1 MAKAKHTYAVRLAVE
16 GGNKVKAELVN
27 VGESGER
34 SLKKIE
40 RAGGKASLGLSSLGE
55 RARMFTTGMRAL
67 GGALVG
73 AAAVGGLATLID
85 RSISAADAIGKT
97 ADKLGV
103 GIEALQELRFA
114 AQLAGV
120 QQQTLDMGLQRFT
133 RRVAE
138 AAKGTGE
145 AKQALT
151 DMGIALR
158 DQHGNIRRSEDLLN
172 DVAEAFKRTEDPA
185 ERLRLA
191 FKLFDS
197 EGVAMVNMLVGGADA
212 LEATRRHARDLGIV
226 LEEDLVRNAE
236 KARDQLDTLGKVVS
250 ANLTR
255 AMLDLAPAIA
265 DISSGLADLAA
276 DAATAYEQ
284 IKLALSGDFN
294 FEGLSERSTRRI
306 VEERRQELQEIAREL
321 NEIGDIGFLD
331 DPIAWGRKVALERRL
346 QERVEQYRQ
355 WAAKLAWMQRDD
367 GDNAPAP
374 DSTTTPDAIE
384 ADIRG
389 AQDRSRRIAQIET
402 NLQRQLFEA
411 THQGTDRIRA
421 EYERLVSE
429 MQGLIEPGGGNLDQV
444 GEIMARAA
452 AVRDAKLSRLAE
464 QEAEAARRKQAA
476 NTRIIE
482 GLRAERDEL
491 ALTDRQ
497 RFISQA
503 LRRLSAEA
511 TDAER
516 AQVRDLAG
524 ALFDEKQAIEAR
536 TKAEEDAARIREQGK
551 ALTEELRTA
560 EEAYA
565 AEVRKLNELLAAGTI
580 DQETFARASERAFDQ
595 MLRASQDWSAGV
607 VRALRD
613 YARESSDAAQQF
625 EQATSRALKA
635 SEDAFVQWATTG
647 KVSASDL
654 FNSIAEEALRAAYRM
669 AVIKPLGALF
679 EGIFGSI
686 AGSLFGGS
694 SGMVG
699 DFPAPGPVQVAHV
712 GGVIGS
718 DPLPSRS
725 IPPTVFENAPRFHGG
740 GVVGNEVPIIAQRGE
755 TVFTPGQMRVL
766 SAGLRGS
773 ELGQKPEVEVNV
785 HVDNRAPGT
794 EARAQWRSD
803 GGGGLKLDII
813 VEQIEG
819 QIARNI
825 GRGEGLAPTMER
837 RYGLNP
843 AAGAYR

>member
-16 GGNKVKAELVN
+16 GGNKVKAELVS
-27 VGESGER
+27 VGDSGER

-40 RAGGKASLGLSSLGE
+40 RAGGTASRGLTGLAD
-55 RARMFTTGMRAL
+55 RARTLTMGMRAL
-67 GGALVG
+67 GGALIGG
-73 AAAVGGLATLID
+73 AAIGGLAALID
-85 RSISAADAIGKT
+85 RSITAADAVAKT

-103 GIEALQELRFA
+103 GVEALQELRFA

-120 QQQTLDMGLQRFT
+120 EQQTLDMGLQRFT

-138 AAKGTGE
+138 AARGTGE

-172 DVAEAFKRTEDPA
+172 DVADAFKRTADPA

-197 EGVAMVNMLVGGADA
+197 EGVAMVNMLVGGAEA

-265 DISSGLADLAA
+265 DISSGLANLAA

-284 IKLALSGDFN
+284 IKLVLSGDFN

-306 VEERRQELQEIAREL
+306 VEERRQELQDIAREL
-321 NEIGDIGFLD
+321 QEIGDVGFLD

-367 GDNAPAP
+367 NADGATAP
-374 DSTTTPDAIE
+374 DGGSTPDAIE
-384 ADIRG
+384 ADIR
-389 AQDRSRRIAQIET
+389 ATQDRSRRIAQIESD
-402 NLQRQLFEA
+402 LQRQLFEA
-411 THQGTDRIRA
+411 THEGADRIRA
-421 EYERLVSE
+421 EYQQLVAE
-429 MQGLIEPGGGNLDQV
+429 MQTLIEPDGGNLDQV

-452 AVRDAKLSRLAE
+452 ALRDAKLARLAA
-464 QEAEAARRKQAA
+464 QEEEAARRRQEA
-476 NTRIIE
+476 NARIVE

-491 ALTDRQ
+491 AMTDKR
-497 RFISQA
+497 RFVSQA

-511 TDAER
+511 TDAQR
-516 AQVRDLAG
+516 QQVRDLAG
-524 ALFDEKQAIEAR
+524 ALFDERQAIEAR
-536 TKAEEDAARIREQGK
+536 TKAEEEAARLREKGK
-551 ALTEELRTA
+551 SLTEQLRTA

-565 AEVRKLNELLAAGTI
+565 DEVRELNGLLAAGAI
-580 DQETFARASERAFDQ
+580 NQETFARASEQAYDR
-595 MLRASQDWSAGV
+595 MLRASDDWSDGV

-613 YARESSDAAQQF
+613 YARESSDAATQF
-625 EQATSRALKA
+625 EQATTRALKA
-635 SEDAFVQWATTG
+635 GEDAFVQWATTG

-669 AVIKPLGALF
+669 AVIKPFGSLF
-679 EGIFGSI
+679 EGIFSSIGGSI
-686 AGSLFGGS
+686 ASSLFGGG
-694 SGMVG
+694 SGMIG
-699 DFPAPGPVQVAHV
+699 DFPAPGPVQVAHN
-712 GGVIGS
+712 GGVIGK
-718 DPLPSRS
+718 DVLPSRRVS
-725 IPPTVFENAPRFHGG
+725 PDLFENAPRFHGG
-740 GVVGNEVPIIAQRGE
+740 GVVGGEMPIIAQRGE
-755 TVFTPGQMRVL
+755 TVFTPGQMRAL
-766 SAGLRGS
+766 GT
-773 ELGQKPEVEVNV
+773 ELGQRPEVQVNV

-803 GGGGLKLDII
+803 GAGGLSLDIV
-813 VEQIEG
+813 VEQIES

>member
-16 GGNKVKAELVN
+16 GGNSVKAELVN

-55 RARMFTTGMRAL
+55 RARMLTTGMRAL

-321 NEIGDIGFLD
+321 NEIGDVGFLD

-367 GDNAPAP
+367 EDNASAP
-374 DSTTTPDAIE
+374 DDTTTPDAIE
-384 ADIRG
+384 ADIRS

-402 NLQRQLFEA
+402 DLQRQLFEA
-411 THQGTDRIRA
+411 THQGADRIRA

-464 QEAEAARRKQAA
+464 QEAEATRRKQAA
-476 NTRIIE
+476 NIRIIE
-482 GLRAERDEL
+482 GLKAERDEL

-511 TDAER
+511 TDIER

-536 TKAEEDAARIREQGK
+536 TKAEEDAARVREQGK

-560 EEAYA
+560 EEVYA
-565 AEVRKLNELLAAGTI
+565 AEVRKLNELLAAGAI
-580 DQETFARASERAFDQ
+580 DQETFARASERAYDQ
-595 MLRASQDWSAGV
+595 MLSASQDWSAGV
-607 VRALRD
+607 VQALRD
-613 YARESSDAAQQF
+613 YARESSDGAQQF

-647 KVSASDL
+647 KESASDL

-669 AVIKPLGALF
+669 AVIKPFGALF

-718 DPLPSRS
+718 DPLPSRP
-725 IPPTVFENAPRFHGG
+725 IHPTVFDNAPRFHGG

-755 TVFTPGQMRVL
+755 TVFTPGQMRAL
-766 SAGLRGS
+766 GS
-773 ELGQKPEVEVNV
+773 ELGQKPEVKVNV

-794 EARAQWRSD
+794 ETRAQWRSD
-803 GGGGLKLDII
+803 GGGGLRLDII

>member
-16 GGNKVKAELVN
+16 GGNRVKAELVN

-55 RARMFTTGMRAL
+55 RARMLTTGMRAL

-212 LEATRRHARDLGIV
+212 LETTRRHARDLGIV

-255 AMLDLAPAIA
+255 AMLGLAPAIA

-355 WAAKLAWMQRDD
+355 WAAKLAWMQRDN

-374 DSTTTPDAIE
+374 DGTTTPDAIE
-384 ADIRG
+384 ADIRS
-389 AQDRSRRIAQIET
+389 AQDRSRRIAQIESD
-402 NLQRQLFEA
+402 LQRQFFEA
-411 THQGTDRIRA
+411 THQGADRIRA

-444 GEIMARAA
+444 GEIMARAT

-464 QEAEAARRKQAA
+464 QEAEAERRQQAA

-511 TDAER
+511 TAVEQ
-516 AQVRDLAG
+516 AQVPDLAG

-560 EEAYA
+560 EEAFA
-565 AEVRKLNELLAAGTI
+565 AEVKKLNELLAAGAI
-580 DQETFARASERAFDQ
+580 DQETFARASEQAYDR
-595 MLRASQDWSAGV
+595 MLSASQDWSAGV

-625 EQATSRALKA
+625 EQATSQALKA

-669 AVIKPLGALF
+669 AVIKPFGALF

-718 DPLPSRS
+718 DPLPSRP
-725 IPPTVFENAPRFHGG
+725 IHPTVFDNAPRFHGG

-755 TVFTPGQMRVL
+755 TVFTPGQMRAL
-766 SAGLRGS
+766 GS
-773 ELGQKPEVEVNV
+773 ELGQKPEVKVNV

-803 GGGGLKLDII
+803 GGGGLRLDII

>member
-55 RARMFTTGMRAL
+55 RARSLTTGMRAL

-114 AQLAGV
+114 AQLAGI

-265 DISSGLADLAA
+265 DISSGLSDLAA

-321 NEIGDIGFLD
+321 NEIGDIGFMD
-331 DPIAWGRKVALERRL
+331 DPITWGRKVALERRL

-367 GDNAPAP
+367 GDHAPAP

-384 ADIRG
+384 ADIRS

-402 NLQRQLFEA
+402 DLQRQLFEA
-411 THQGTDRIRA
+411 THQGADRIRA

-429 MQGLIEPGGGNLDQV
+429 MQGLIEPGGGNQDQV
-444 GEIMARAA
+444 GAIMARAA

-464 QEAEAARRKQAA
+464 REAEAARRRQAA
-476 NTRIIE
+476 SIRILE
-482 GLRAERDEL
+482 GLKAERDEL

-503 LRRLSAEA
+503 LRRLSGEA
-511 TDAER
+511 TDVER

-560 EEAYA
+560 EESYA
-565 AEVRKLNELLAAGTI
+565 AEVKKLNELLAAGAI
-580 DQETFARASERAFDQ
+580 DQETFARASEQAYDR
-595 MLRASQDWSAGV
+595 MLSARQDWSAGV

-669 AVIKPLGALF
+669 AVIKPFGALF

-699 DFPAPGPVQVAHV
+699 DFPAPGPVQVAHI

-725 IPPTVFENAPRFHGG
+725 VHPTVFDNTPRFHDG

-755 TVFTPGQMRVL
+755 TVFTPGQMRAL
-766 SAGLRGS
+766 GS
-773 ELGQKPEVEVNV
+773 ELGQKPEVKVNV

-803 GGGGLKLDII
+803 GGGGLRLDII

>member
-16 GGNKVKAELVN
+16 GGNKVKAELVS
-27 VGESGER
+27 VGDSGER

-40 RAGGKASLGLSSLGE
+40 RAGGTASRGLTGLAD
-55 RARMFTTGMRAL
+55 RARTLTMGMRAL
-67 GGALVG
+67 GGALIGG
-73 AAAVGGLATLID
+73 AAIGGLATLID
-85 RSISAADAIGKT
+85 RSISAADAVAKT

-120 QQQTLDMGLQRFT
+120 EQQTLDMGLQRFT

-138 AAKGTGE
+138 AARGTGE

-172 DVAEAFKRTEDPA
+172 DVAEAFTRTADPA

-284 IKLALSGDFN
+284 IKLVLSGDFN

-306 VEERRQELQEIAREL
+306 VEERRRELQDIARELQEI
-321 NEIGDIGFLD
+321 GDVGFLD

-367 GDNAPAP
+367 NADGATAP
-374 DSTTTPDAIE
+374 DGGSTPDAIE
-384 ADIRG
+384 ADIRA
-389 AQDRSRRIAQIET
+389 AQDRSRRITQIESD
-402 NLQRQLFEA
+402 LQRQLFEA
-411 THQGTDRIRA
+411 THEGADRIRA
-421 EYERLVSE
+421 EYQQLVAE
-429 MQGLIEPGGGNLDQV
+429 MQTLIEPDGGNGTQV

-452 AVRDAKLSRLAE
+452 ALRDAKLARLAA
-464 QEAEAARRKQAA
+464 QEEEAARRRQEA
-476 NTRIIE
+476 NTRIVE

-491 ALTDRQ
+491 AMTDKQ
-497 RFISQA
+497 RFVSQA
-503 LRRLSAEA
+503 LRRLSADA
-511 TDAER
+511 TDAQKS
-516 AQVRDLAG
+516 QVRDLAG
-524 ALFDEKQAIEAR
+524 ALFDERQAIEAR
-536 TKAEEDAARIREQGK
+536 TKAEEEAARLREKGK
-551 ALTEELRTA
+551 SLTEQLRTA

-565 AEVRKLNELLAAGTI
+565 DEVRELNALLAAGAI
-580 DQETFARASERAFDQ
+580 NQETFARASEQAHDR
-595 MLRASQDWSAGV
+595 MLRASDDWSDGV

-613 YARESSDAAQQF
+613 YARESSDAATQF
-625 EQATSRALKA
+625 EQATTRALKA
-635 SEDAFVQWATTG
+635 GEDAFVQWATTG

-669 AVIKPLGALF
+669 AVIKPFGSLF
-679 EGIFGSI
+679 EGIFSSIGGSI
-686 AGSLFGGS
+686 ASSLFGGG
-694 SGMVG
+694 SGMIG
-699 DFPAPGPVQVAHV
+699 DFPAPGPVQVAHS
-712 GGVIGS
+712 GGVIGK
-718 DPLPSRS
+718 DVLPSRS
-725 IPPTVFENAPRFHGG
+725 VSPDLFENAPRFHGG
-740 GVVGNEVPIIAQRGE
+740 GVVGNEVPVIAQRGE
-755 TVFTPGQMRVL
+755 TVFTPGQMRAL
-766 SAGLRGS
+766 GT
-773 ELGQKPEVEVNV
+773 ELGQRPEVQVNV

-803 GGGGLKLDII
+803 GGGGLSLDIV

-843 AAGAYR
+843 AAGSYR

>member
-55 RARMFTTGMRAL
+55 RARMLTTGMRTL

-284 IKLALSGDFN
+284 IKLVLSGDFN

-355 WAAKLAWMQRDD
+355 WAAKLAWMQRED
-367 GDNAPAP
+367 GDAASAP
-374 DSTTTPDAIE
+374 DSATTPDAIE
-384 ADIRG
+384 ADIRS

-402 NLQRQLFEA
+402 DLQRQLFEA
-411 THQGTDRIRA
+411 THQGADRIRA

-429 MQGLIEPGGGNLDQV
+429 MQGLIEPDGGNLDQV
-444 GEIMARAA
+444 GAIMARAA
-452 AVRDAKLSRLAE
+452 AVRDAKLSRLAG

-565 AEVRKLNELLAAGTI
+565 AEVRKLNELLAAGAI
-580 DQETFARASERAFDQ
+580 DQETFARASEQAYDR
-595 MLRASQDWSAGV
+595 MLSASQDWSAGV

-654 FNSIAEEALRAAYRM
+654 FNAIAEEALRAAYRM
-669 AVIKPLGALF
+669 AVIKPFGALF

-686 AGSLFGGS
+686 TGSLFGGS

-699 DFPAPGPVQVAHV
+699 DFPAPGPVQVAHI

-725 IPPTVFENAPRFHGG
+725 VHPMVFDNAPRFHGG

-755 TVFTPGQMRVL
+755 TVFTPGQMRAL
-766 SAGLRGS
+766 GS
-773 ELGQKPEVEVNV
+773 ELGQKPEVKVNV

-803 GGGGLKLDII
+803 GGGGLRLDII

>member
-16 GGNKVKAELVN
+16 GGRKVKAELVS
-27 VGESGER
+27 VGDSGER
-34 SLKKIE
+34 SLKKID
-40 RAGGKASLGLSSLGE
+40 RAGDKASRGLTGLAD
-55 RARMFTTGMRAL
+55 RARKLTLGMRSL
-67 GGALVG
+67 VGAMAG

-85 RSISAADAIGKT
+85 RSISAADAIAKT

-103 GIEALQELRFA
+103 GVEALQELRFA

-120 QQQTLDMGLQRFT
+120 EQRTLDMGLQRFT

-158 DQHGNIRRSEDLLN
+158 GQHGNIRRSEDLLN

-197 EGVAMVNMLVGGADA
+197 EGVAMVNMLAGGADA

-255 AMLDLAPAIA
+255 AMLDLAPAIT
-265 DISSGLADLAA
+265 DVSSNLADLAA

-284 IKLALSGDFN
+284 IKLVLSGDFN
-294 FEGLSERSTRRI
+294 FDGLSERATRRI
-306 VEERRQELQEIAREL
+306 VDERRQELAQIAREL
-321 NEIGDIGFLD
+321 KEIGDIGFTD
-331 DPIAWGRKVALERRL
+331 DPIAWGRKVALEHRL

-367 GDNAPAP
+367 NADVPDAP
-374 DSTTTPDAIE
+374 DGASTPDAIE
-384 ADIRG
+384 ADIRA
-389 AQDRSRRIAQIET
+389 AQDRARRIARIESD
-402 NLQRQLFEA
+402 LQRQLFEA
-411 THQGTDRIRA
+411 THEGADRIRA
-421 EYERLVSE
+421 EYQRLVAE
-429 MQGLIEPGGGNLDQV
+429 MQTLIEPDGGNLDQV

-452 AVRDAKLSRLAE
+452 AVRDAKLAREAAR
-464 QEAEAARRKQAA
+464 QEEAARRRQEA
-476 NTRIIE
+476 NTRVIE

-491 ALTDRQ
+491 AMTDKQ
-497 RFISQA
+497 RFVSQA

-511 TDAER
+511 TDAQKS
-516 AQVRDLAG
+516 QVRDLAG
-524 ALFDEKQAIEAR
+524 ALFDERQAIEAR
-536 TKAEEDAARIREQGK
+536 NKAEEEAARLREKGK
-551 ALTEELRTA
+551 SLTEQLRTA
-560 EEAYA
+560 EQAYA
-565 AEVRKLNELLAAGTI
+565 DEVRELNALLAVGAI
-580 DQETFARASERAFDQ
+580 NQETFARASEQAYDR
-595 MLRASQDWSAGV
+595 MLRASDDWSAGV

-613 YARESSDAAQQF
+613 YARESSDAATQF
-625 EQATSRALKA
+625 EQATTRALKA
-635 SEDAFVQWATTG
+635 GEDAFVQWATTG
-647 KVSASDL
+647 KVSASGL

-669 AVIKPLGALF
+669 AVIKPFGSLF
-679 EGIFGSI
+679 EGIFSSIGGSI
-686 AGSLFGGS
+686 AGSLFGGGS
-694 SGMVG
+694 EMIG
-699 DFPAPGPVQVAHV
+699 DFPDPGPVQVAHS
-712 GGVIGS
+712 GGVIGG
-718 DPLPSRS
+718 DVLPSRS
-725 IPPTVFENAPRFHGG
+725 VSPALFDSAPRFHGG
-740 GVVGNEVPIIAQRGE
+740 GVVGAEVPIIAQRGE
-755 TVFTPGQMRVL
+755 TVFTPGQMRAL
-766 SAGLRGS
+766 GA
-773 ELGQKPEVEVNV
+773 ELGQRPEVQVNV

-803 GGGGLKLDII
+803 GNGGLSLDIV

>member
-16 GGNKVKAELVN
+16 GGNKVKAELVS
-27 VGESGER
+27 VGDSGER

-40 RAGGKASLGLSSLGE
+40 RAGGTASQGLTGLAD
-55 RARMFTTGMRAL
+55 RAHTLTMGMRAL
-67 GGALVG
+67 GGALIGG
-73 AAAVGGLATLID
+73 AAIGGLATLID
-85 RSISAADAIGKT
+85 RSITAADAVAKT

-103 GIEALQELRFA
+103 GVEALQELRFA

-120 QQQTLDMGLQRFT
+120 EQQTLDMGLQRFT

-138 AAKGTGE
+138 AARGTGE

-172 DVAEAFKRTEDPA
+172 DVAEAFKRTADPA

-284 IKLALSGDFN
+284 IKLVLSGDFN

-306 VEERRQELQEIAREL
+306 VEERRRELRAIARELQEI
-321 NEIGDIGFLD
+321 GDVGFLD

-367 GDNAPAP
+367 NADASTAP
-374 DSTTTPDAIE
+374 DGGSTPDAIE
-384 ADIRG
+384 ADIRA
-389 AQDRSRRIAQIET
+389 AQDRSRRITQIET
-402 NLQRQLFEA
+402 DLQRQLFEA
-411 THQGTDRIRA
+411 THEGADRIRA
-421 EYERLVSE
+421 EYQQLVAE
-429 MQGLIEPGGGNLDQV
+429 MQTLIEPDGGNLDQV

-452 AVRDAKLSRLAE
+452 ALRDAKLARLAA
-464 QEAEAARRKQAA
+464 QEEEAARRRQEA

-491 ALTDRQ
+491 AMTDKQ
-497 RFISQA
+497 RFVSQA
-503 LRRLSAEA
+503 LRRLSAEV
-511 TDAER
+511 TDAQQS
-516 AQVRDLAG
+516 QVRDLAG
-524 ALFDEKQAIEAR
+524 ALFDERQAIEAR
-536 TKAEEDAARIREQGK
+536 TKAEEEAARLREKGK
-551 ALTEELRTA
+551 SLTEQLRTA

-565 AEVRKLNELLAAGTI
+565 DEVRELNGLLAAGAI
-580 DQETFARASERAFDQ
+580 NQETFARASEQAYDR
-595 MLRASQDWSAGV
+595 MLRASDDWSDGV

-613 YARESSDAAQQF
+613 YARGSSDAATQF
-625 EQATSRALKA
+625 EQATTRALKA
-635 SEDAFVQWATTG
+635 GEDAFIQWATTG

-669 AVIKPLGALF
+669 AVIKPFGSLF

-686 AGSLFGGS
+686 GSSLFGGWS
-694 SGMVG
+694 LAPVG
-699 DFPAPGPVQVAHV
+699 DFPAPGPVMVAHT
-712 GGVIGS
+712 GGVIGG
-718 DPLPSRS
+718 DALPFRS
-725 IPPTVFENAPRFHGG
+725 VAPALFDNAPRFHDG
-740 GVVGNEVPIIAQRGE
+740 GVVGAEVPIIAQRGE
-755 TVFTPGQMRVL
+755 TVFTPGQMRAL
-766 SAGLRGS
+766 GT
-773 ELGQKPEVEVNV
+773 ELGQRPEVQVNV

-803 GGGGLKLDII
+803 GAGGLNLDIV

>member
-16 GGNKVKAELVN
+16 GGSKVKAELVN

-55 RARMFTTGMRAL
+55 RARMLTTGMRAL

-73 AAAVGGLATLID
+73 AAAVSGLATLID

-255 AMLDLAPAIA
+255 AMLDLAPAIT
-265 DISSGLADLAA
+265 DISSGLANLAA

-284 IKLALSGDFN
+284 VKLALSGDFN
-294 FEGLSERSTRRI
+294 FEGLSEGSTRRI
-306 VEERRQELQEIAREL
+306 VEERRQEIQEIAREL
-321 NEIGDIGFLD
+321 NEIGDIGFMD

-355 WAAKLAWMQRDD
+355 WAAKIAWMQRDN

-384 ADIRG
+384 ADIRS

-402 NLQRQLFEA
+402 DFQRQLFEA
-411 THQGTDRIRA
+411 THQGADRIRA

-464 QEAEAARRKQAA
+464 QEAEAALRKQAA

-491 ALTDRQ
+491 VLTDRQ

-511 TDAER
+511 TDVER

-536 TKAEEDAARIREQGK
+536 TKADEDAARIREQGK
-551 ALTEELRTA
+551 VLTEELRTA

-565 AEVRKLNELLAAGTI
+565 AEVRKLNELLAAGAI
-580 DQETFARASERAFDQ
+580 DQETFARASEQAYDQ
-595 MLRASQDWSAGV
+595 MLKASQDWLAGV

-613 YARESSDAAQQF
+613 YARESTDAAQQF

-635 SEDAFVQWATTG
+635 SEGAFVQWATTG

-669 AVIKPLGALF
+669 AVIKPFGALF

-699 DFPAPGPVQVAHV
+699 DFPAPGLVQVAHV

-725 IPPTVFENAPRFHGG
+725 VHPTVFDNAPRFHGG
-740 GVVGNEVPIIAQRGE
+740 GVIGNEVPIIAQRGE
-755 TVFTPGQMRVL
+755 TVFTPGQMRAL
-766 SAGLRGS
+766 GS
-773 ELGQKPEVEVNV
+773 ELGQKPEVKVNV

-803 GGGGLKLDII
+803 GGGGLRLDII